1 MKVIDVSALATAT
14 ATADAT
20 FTDDAAATPTGATVG
35 VNAASSKTIA
45 GGASVMAILL
55 AIMMV

>member
-14 ATADAT
+14 ADAT
-20 FTDDAAATPTGATVG
+20 STDDAAATPTGATVG

-45 GGASVMAILL
+45 GGASLMAVLL

>member
-14 ATADAT
+14 ADAT
-20 FTDDAAATPTGATVG
+20 PTDDAAATPTGATV

-45 GGASVMAILL
+45 GGASLMAVLL